1 MELARFNSSG
11 LDTSIE
17 PDSPSSEYEGRSFD
31 DIYDERVKE
40 TQSSGAITI
49 QPQPISITI
58 QNPPQRLE
66 SQTSQEVFF
75 ADVYKSNIQK
85 HFETTTF
92 VEQHGKQK
100 KLIERNLENIYI
112 ARKTELFNF
121 GDEIGTKGFIEED
134 WDPGK
139 LFTAEDSSVGTVR
152 RFIFAQSGF
161 GKTYFCEF
169 AMYQWSKTECNAK
182 SRIIYESSAT
192 MYHL

>member
-1 MELARFNSSG
+1 M
-11 LDTSIE
+11 
-17 PDSPSSEYEGRSFD
+17 
-31 DIYDERVKE
+31 
-40 TQSSGAITI
+40 
-49 QPQPISITI
+49 
-58 QNPPQRLE
+58 E